1 MHIIL
6 MEMMISC
13 FVNFSL
19 IPSLQL
25 SISLGMDYLAL
36 LNYHQPETLL
46 GCECYN

>member
-1 MHIIL
+1 MHIPH

-13 FVNFSL
+13 FVNVSL

-25 SISLGMDYLAL
+25 SISLSMDYLAL
-36 LNYHQPETLL
+36 LNHHEPKTFV